1 MTNSSPARFSRLAI
15 VGAGG
20 KMGALFA
27 ARSKAAGLDV
37 ARLDRPLTRDK
48 LAKGLENADLVCL
61 SVPAAAVAEVTAA
74 VAPFIGPPVV
84 LIDLCSVKTLPL
96 RDMLGGYVGPV
107 VGTHPLFGPIPPE
120 DAPNRVALTPG
131 RDAGHPDALAA
142 VAGWIEHLGFSH
154 FTTTA
159 AEHDTAMAYVQ
170 GLNFVTTVAYLAAKP
185 NNLEIGRF
193 ITPSFQRRLDAA
205 KKLVLEDAPLFTA
218 LIEANPH
225 AQDLMRSFT
234 RYLGIAAGGDIDL
247 LVSRAARWWEKK

>member
-1 MTNSSPARFSRLAI
+1 MKPAPVSRLAL

-20 KMGALFA
+20 KMGSLFA
-27 ARSKAAGLDV
+27 ARSEAAGIEV

-48 LAKGLENADLVCL
+48 LAQGLARAELVCL
-61 SVPAAAVAEVTAA
+61 SVPAQAVAEVTAL
-74 VAPFIGPPVV
+74 VAPLITAPVI

-96 RDMLGGYVGPV
+96 KDMLENYPGPV
-107 VGTHPLFGPIPPE
+107 VGTHPLFGPVPPN
-120 DAPNRVALTPG
+120 DAPNRVALVPG
-131 RDAGHPDALAA
+131 RAEGHPDPFAA
-142 VAGWIEHLGFSH
+142 VADWTERLGFSH
-154 FTTTA
+154 FRTTA

-185 NNLEIGRF
+185 NNLELDRF
-193 ITPSFQRRLDAA
+193 ITPSFTRRLDAA

-247 LVSRAARWWEKK
+247 LVSRAARWWEKQ

>member
-1 MTNSSPARFSRLAI
+1 MSPAPVSRLAI
-15 VGAGG
+15 VGAHG

-27 ARSKAAGLDV
+27 ARSEAAGIDTR
-37 ARLDRPLTRDK
+37 RLDRPLTRDK
-48 LAKGLENADLVCL
+48 LAAALDRAELVCL
-61 SVPAAAVAEVTAA
+61 SVPAAAVAEVTAL
-74 VAPFIGPPVV
+74 VVPFIQAPVV
-84 LIDLCSVKTLPL
+84 LTDLCSVKTLPL
-96 RDMLGGYVGPV
+96 RDMLGGYAGPV
-107 VGTHPLFGPIPPE
+107 VGTHPLFGPLPPA
-120 DAPNRVALTPG
+120 DAPGRVALVPG
-131 RDAGHPDALAA
+131 RDGGHPDALAA
-142 VAGWIEHLGFSH
+142 VAAWVERLGFTH
-154 FTTTA
+154 FSTSA

-185 NNLEIGRF
+185 NNLELGRF

-205 KKLVLEDAPLFTA
+205 QKLLLEDAPLFTA